1 MKPYFD
7 YIEAQDL
14 KGLAEAM
21 NKVSLAAPED
31 SQVEVVQSVQAAIPS
46 ALNTQPRFVMMAIL
60 KVTPPYTKDIAPD
73 WVKNAFGAQQPH
85 KELDPKHNA
94 DVLPLNPEN

>member
-1 MKPYFD
+1 MKPYFV

-14 KGLAEAM
+14 K
-21 NKVSLAAPED
+21 SLAREMNSVSEKAPED
-31 SQVEVVQSVQAAIPS
+31 SQLEVIQSVQAAIPS
-46 ALNTQPRFVMMAIL
+46 ALNTQPRFIMMAVV

-73 WVKNAFGAQQPH
+73 WVKKAFGAQQLH
-85 KELDPKHNA
+85 EELDPKHNA